1 VKPTGGQE
9 NGISECIDSSHDT
22 RNVLEMRENEKAV
35 WMGSEAFGRYLK
47 AKPAPAL
54 RGSGANPVSGFGG
67 TRQAFDADQ

>member
-1 VKPTGGQE
+1 
-9 NGISECIDSSHDT
+9 
-22 RNVLEMRENEKAV
+22 MRENEKAI